1 MKRAEGT
8 GGVRILQFISIF
20 VAFLSPLPA
29 VSITPAGRTAV
40 RSYQLLYG
48 RQDTSLITN
57 VRSYQLLYGR
67 VYQDTSLITNILGKP
82 APTKI
87 YPTPD
92 SPVRAG
98 LERRFPV
105 EAVNLFAKPAPTTP
119 DSRCFTQDI
128 KTLTDQLLRDLP
140 GYANRT
146 SQRAR
151 KLNRSTDLYTY
162 VLVAGQPEFEP
173 LTTDP
178 GVYQPKSPQADGE
191 DVQQIFFTTLER
203 QYLKDRAVELQ
214 GFHWAFFAKTEDGW
228 RLASMFTRIG
238 DRASKRPPTP
248 PEETSDGIIA
258 QAIETWLRD
267 CRARSRARDAK
278 E

>member
-1 MKRAEGT
+1 MMKRTEGA
-8 GGVRILQFISIF
+8 GKVRILQFLWIF
-20 VAFLSPLPA
+20 VTFLSPLPA
-29 VSITPAGRTAV
+29 VSTTPAGRTAV
-40 RSYQLLYG
+40 H
-48 RQDTSLITN
+48 
-57 VRSYQLLYGR
+57 SYQLLYGR
-67 VYQDTSLITNILGKP
+67 VYRDTSLITNILGKP
-82 APTKI
+82 APT
-87 YPTPD
+87 TPD

-98 LERRFPV
+98 FEPRFPG
-105 EAVNLFAKPAPTTP
+105 EADNLSAKPAPTTP
-119 DSRCFTQDI
+119 DSRCSTQDI
-128 KTLTDQLLRDLP
+128 KTLTDRLLRDLP

-151 KLNRSTDLYTY
+151 RLSRSTDLYTY
-162 VLVAGQPEFEP
+162 VLIAGNPEFEP

-191 DVQQIFFTTLER
+191 DVQQVFFTTLER
-203 QYLKDRAVELQ
+203 QYLKDRAIELQ
-214 GFHWAFFAKTEDGW
+214 GFHWAFFTETKDGW

-238 DRASKRPPTP
+238 DRAGKRPPTP

-267 CRARSRARDAK
+267 CRARSRAQDAK

>member
-1 MKRAEGT
+1 MSGVGGVMKRRQ
-8 GGVRILQFISIF
+8 GGQGRQGRQGGQGRVLQFLSILL
-20 VAFLSPLPA
+20 VLLNPLPA
-29 VSITPAGRTAV
+29 YPTPQDGHTAV
-40 RSYQLLYG
+40 RPY
-48 RQDTSLITN
+48 
-57 VRSYQLLYGR
+57 
-67 VYQDTSLITNILGKP
+67 
-82 APTKI
+82 
-87 YPTPD
+87 
-92 SPVRAG
+92 
-98 LERRFPV
+98 
-105 EAVNLFAKPAPTTP
+105 
-119 DSRCFTQDI
+119 DSRCQTQDI
-128 KTLTDQLLRDLP
+128 KTLTDRLLRDLP

-151 KLNRSTDLYTY
+151 RLSRSTDLYTY
-162 VLVAGQPEFEP
+162 VLVAGNPEFEP

-191 DVQQIFFTTLER
+191 DVQQVFFTTLER
-203 QYLKDRAVELQ
+203 QYLKDRAIELQ

-238 DRASKRPPTP
+238 DRTGERPPTP

>member
-1 MKRAEGT
+1 MKRIRNSEFGIRNSEFSAEEREASYEIWNLT
-8 GGVRILQFISIF
+8 LIRSFFNSKLHF
-20 VAFLSPLPA
+20 FLLSLLAVTQIPLPA
-29 VSITPAGRTAV
+29 
-40 RSYQLLYG
+40 
-48 RQDTSLITN
+48 
-57 VRSYQLLYGR
+57 
-67 VYQDTSLITNILGKP
+67 
-82 APTKI
+82 
-87 YPTPD
+87 YPTSD
-92 SPVRAG
+92 SCTGVQQC
-98 LERRFPV
+98 
-105 EAVNLFAKPAPTTP
+105 APTTS
-119 DSRCFTQDI
+119 DSHCSTQDL
-128 KTLTDQLLRDLP
+128 KTLTDRLLRDLP

-151 KLNRSTDLYTY
+151 RLSRSTDLYTY
-162 VLVAGQPEFEP
+162 VLVAGNPEFEP

-191 DVQQIFFTTLER
+191 DVQQVFFTTLER

-238 DRASKRPPTP
+238 DRAGKRPPTP